1 MISSKPVR
9 TRLLRPCPSIDQRG
23 FMRARAQ
30 HGGIGMVLLVL
41 LIILVILPAAW
52 FAFAWNWSYSRGDR
66 AGWVQKFS
74 EKGWL
79 CKTWE
84 GELALVSMPGAIPEK
99 FQFTVWDDQVAARIN
114 KLMGKRVSLTYEQKV
129 GLPTSCFGDTRY
141 YVTDVHS
148 VDEPA
153 GLPGLGGSI
162 AVQPVTPA
170 VPAAPVTPSVVPA
183 PPAPVAPPSGLPPVN
198 PVAPPSSR

>member
-1 MISSKPVR
+1 M
-9 TRLLRPCPSIDQRG
+9 RPIALFS
-23 FMRARAQ
+23 ALSLTRAQ
-30 HGGIGMVLLVL
+30 PVGRRPSPQRGGIGVIL
-41 LIILVILPAAW
+41 LILIVVLGLPAAW
-52 FAFAWNWSYSRGDR
+52 LTFAWNWSYSKGDR

-99 FQFTVWDDQVAARIN
+99 FQFTVWNDEVATRIN

-129 GLPTSCFGDTRY
+129 GLPSSCLGETRY
-141 YVTDVHS
+141 YVVDVHS

-153 GLPGLGGSI
+153 GLPGLGG
-162 AVQPVTPA
+162 AVAAQPASGVIPA
-170 VPAAPVTPSVVPA
+170 PNGGVAPAPSGALIPAPNAGAAPQQGGGLVTQ
-183 PPAPVAPPSGLPPVN
+183 PSG
-198 PVAPPSSR
+198 R